1 MKYDIILAGVG
12 GQGVLSLAAIIAK
25 GAMKD
30 GLQVRQSEVHG
41 MSQRGGA
48 VMSHLRL
55 SDSNISSDL
64 VRKGTANLILGME
77 PMEVLRYSEFLAPD
91 GVIITAKEPF
101 INIPNYPEIQGIY
114 DKVNSFKGSR
124 LVESVALAKEAGK
137 ALAKEAGNARAVNM
151 VVIGA
156 AASVLPV
163 KAETLKAAISE
174 LFAAKGADTVAKN
187 LKAFDL
193 GLGK

>member
-25 GAMKD
+25 GAMMD
-30 GLQVRQSEVHG
+30 NLNVRQSEVHG

-55 SDSNISSDL
+55 SDSDISSDL
-64 VRKGTANLILGME
+64 VRKGTADLILGME
-77 PMEVLRYSEFLAPD
+77 PMEVLRYSEFLSPE

-101 INIPNYPEIQGIY
+101 VNIPNYPDTEEIY
-114 DKVNSFKGSR
+114 RKVEEFKGSR
-124 LVESVALAKEAGK
+124 LVESV

-163 KAETLKAAISE
+163 KAESLKAAITE
-174 LFAAKGADTVAKN
+174 LFAAKGQDLVDLN
-187 LKAFDL
+187 IKAFEL
-193 GLGK
+193 GLK

>member
-124 LVESVALAKEAGK
+124 LVESVALAKEAG
-137 ALAKEAGNARAVNM
+137 NARAVNM

-163 KAETLKAAISE
+163 KAESLKAAISE
-174 LFAAKGADTVAKN
+174 LFAGKGADTVAKN

>member
-1 MKYDIILAGVG
+1 MNTNILIVGVG
-12 GQGVLSLAAIIAK
+12 GQGTLLASVLLGNLALESGYDVK
-25 GAMKD
+25 
-30 GLQVRQSEVHG
+30 LSEVHG

-55 SDSNISSDL
+55 SDSNIASDL
-64 VRKGTANLILGME
+64 VRKGTADLILGME
-77 PMEVLRYSEFLAPD
+77 PMEVLRYSEFLGPD

-101 INIPNYPEIQGIY
+101 INIPNYLDIDDIY
-114 DKVNSFKGSR
+114 SKVNSFKGSR
-124 LVESVALAKEAGK
+124 LVESVALAKES
-137 ALAKEAGNARAVNM
+137 GNARATNM

-163 KAETLKAAISE
+163 KAESLKAAISE

>member
-1 MKYDIILAGVG
+1 MN
-12 GQGVLSLAAIIAK
+12 
-25 GAMKD
+25 
-30 GLQVRQSEVHG
+30 E
-41 MSQRGGA
+41 
-48 VMSHLRL
+48 
-55 SDSNISSDL
+55 
-64 VRKGTANLILGME
+64 
-77 PMEVLRYSEFLAPD
+77 
-91 GVIITAKEPF
+91 
-101 INIPNYPEIQGIY
+101 
-114 DKVNSFKGSR
+114 FKGSR
-124 LVESVALAKEAGK
+124 LVESV

>member
-91 GVIITAKEPF
+91 GVIITTKEPF

-114 DKVNSFKGSR
+114 DKVNAFKGSR
-124 LVESVALAKEAGK
+124 LVESV

>member
-1 MKYDIILAGVG
+1 MSNTKNIMIVGVG
-12 GQGVLSLAAIIAK
+12 GQGSLLASKILGKAAMDK
-25 GAMKD
+25 GFDVK
-30 GLQVRQSEVHG
+30 VSEVHG

-114 DKVNSFKGSR
+114 DKVNAFKGSR
-124 LVESVALAKEAGK
+124 LVESV